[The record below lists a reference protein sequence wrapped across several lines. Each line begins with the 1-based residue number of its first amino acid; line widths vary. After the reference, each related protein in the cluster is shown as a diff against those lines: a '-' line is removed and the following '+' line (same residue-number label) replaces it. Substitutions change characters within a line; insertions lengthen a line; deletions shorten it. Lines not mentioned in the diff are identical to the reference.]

1 MIEPILQS
9 QLEPIAQRHRRSR
22 FWRELTLG
30 WGLLTPILLA
40 GIMLSWGSTFIG
52 LFSVAALGVLIFVSN
67 RNHAWNPDYREI
79 ARRIEHQHP
88 DLHALLITAVE
99 QRPSDNVTKLN
110 FLQERVVREASA
122 EIRKLPWLDQVTVR
136 QIRQWQV
143 GTVALLA
150 LWIAGLF
157 FVRSPEARSA
167 ALLAEKNQK
176 VTVTPGDAN
185 LEKGSTFVVLARFNA
200 ALPKEAVLV
209 IRPPSGTHSQKV
221 LLSKNLGDPVFGG
234 SIPEVSTNFTYLV
247 EYDGKQTEEFKI
259 RVYEHPRMDHA
270 DAKINYPE
278 YTKLAPKLIPETK
291 RISAVEGSKLDFT
304 LKLNKPVASA
314 RLIGKDKSVVPLSV
328 DTNNPVAKL
337 EQFTLM
343 TNGVYNLEL
352 VDTEGRTNKIPAQ
365 FAFDA
370 LKNRPPEL
378 KVITPRG
385 DQRVSPLEEVSF
397 QGEAWD
403 DFGLGAYGLTYI
415 IGGDK
420 SKSITL
426 GDGSP
431 AGEKRPF
438 QKLLPLEELSAQPDQ
453 LISWY
458 LWAEDIGPDGKVRRT
473 STDMYFVEVR
483 RFEEIYRQGNTM
495 EGQAQQQQQQQ
506 GGQANE
512 AVKLAE
518 LQKQIIN
525 ATWKIQRRETGQKP
539 TDAYGKDLPVVL
551 ESQEKA
557 VEQAEAMKEKAA
569 DPKSKASLEA
579 VQAAMEKAAK
589 HLGEATNSPG
599 PLPSALASEQAAYQA
614 LLKLAGNEFMVTQN
628 KSKGESQSS
637 QANQRNQAQ
646 LSQLDLKKEDN
657 RYETQKQASSPQ
669 QTEQQKEQLGILNK
683 LKELAQRQQDLN
695 DRMKELQ
702 NALQEAK
709 TDAEK
714 EEIRRRLKRLRE
726 EEQEM
731 LASMDELQQR
741 MQQPQNQSQTADA
754 QKQLE
759 QTRSEVQKASQAL
772 DKESPSQALASG
784 TRAQRDLQQMRDDL
798 RKKSSTQFSEEMR
811 QMRSQARDLAQ
822 NQNDISKQMEAA
834 REKDKKSLRE
844 SDATQQL
851 AKQLQQQKDSLTNLL
866 ENMRGVSERSEGSEP
881 LLSKQLYDSF
891 RKANQENVE
900 EKLKVSEELLNRNMP
915 KEAGQV
921 EQLAR
926 QHIDE
931 LKAGVEKAA
940 DSVLGDDVEA
950 LRQAKNE
957 LDALAKELE
966 KELAQNGNGQKQEGQ
981 QGQQGQHGQKGTPGK
996 SGQPQ
1001 EASAEKGESGGQQ
1014 RQPNGQGGKQEP
1026 QLVQANSKQ
1035 DQPPGQGQGNP
1046 SQAQPPSEQKNGQGK
1061 QPGQKQGD
1069 QPGQGQTP
1077 GENQKPQD
1085 SQQQPG
1091 EKQDQQAS
1099 QQQGGQQGQ
1108 QKGQAGKQGDGQ
1120 QGQPQQNQPGQQQG
1134 KGEMAS
1140 NQKNQQP
1147 TQGQKGQG
1155 GKGQNNQKS
1164 DQQAQNPGKGEQPN
1178 PNPAEAKNDA
1188 AQDPNA
1194 RAGNTQTARNKK
1206 FRFDVTQQ
1214 EGGLENGNVGPQ
1226 GPITGEDYVNWSER
1240 LGNVEEMVDVPQLRT
1255 EISRIRERARA
1266 ARSEFKKQKEKPNW
1280 DVVRSQISGPLLEVR
1295 DRVAEELA
1303 RRESK
1308 DALVPIDR
1316 DPVPAKFT
1324 ELVKRY
1330 YEKLGSEK

>member
-9 QLEPIAQRHRRSR
+9 QLEPIALRHRRSR
-22 FWRELTLG
+22 FWRELTIG
-30 WGLLTPILLA
+30 WGILTPLLVA
-40 GIMLSWGSTFIG
+40 GLLLSSGSA
-52 LFSVAALGVLIFVSN
+52 SVFLAVFAAAALAVLIVVS
-67 RNHAWNPDYREI
+67 RRSRAWNPDYREI

-99 QRPSDNVTKLN
+99 QQPQTQGGKLN
-110 FLQERVVREASA
+110 FLQERVVRDASG
-122 EIRKLPWLDQVTVR
+122 EIRKLPWLDNISQR
-136 QIRQWQV
+136 QIRQWQA
-143 GTVALLA
+143 GTIALAA
-150 LWIAGLF
+150 LWIACLILI
-157 FVRSPEARSA
+157 RSPESRSA
-167 ALLAEKNQK
+167 ALAADKSQK

-185 LEKGSTFVVLARFNA
+185 LEKGSTLVVLARFA
-200 ALPKEAVLV
+200 GALPKEAVMV
-209 IRPPSGTHSQKV
+209 MRPTVGTNTHRV

-234 SIPEVSTNFTYLV
+234 SVPEVLTNFSYFV
-247 EYDGKQTEEFKI
+247 EYDGKQTEEYKI

-278 YTKLAPKLIPETK
+278 YTKLPPKLIPETK
-291 RISAVEGSKLDFT
+291 RISAVEGSKIDFT

-314 RLIGKDKSVVPLSV
+314 RLIGKDKTVVPLAV
-328 DTNNPVAKL
+328 DTNQPVAML
-337 EQFTLM
+337 QQFTLL
-343 TNGVYNLEL
+343 TNGVFNLEL

-403 DFGLGAYGLTYI
+403 DFGLGAYGLTYT

-420 SKSITL
+420 SKSLNL
-426 GDGSP
+426 GDGGP

-438 QKLLPLEELSAQPDQ
+438 QKLLPLEELSAQPGQ

-458 LWAEDIGPDGKVRRT
+458 LWAEDVGPDGKVRRT

-483 RFEEIYRQGNTM
+483 SFEEIYRQGNTM
-495 EGQAQQQQQQQ
+495 EGQASQQQQQ

-525 ATWKIQRRETGQKP
+525 ATWKIQRRETGKTPTEAYQK
-539 TDAYGKDLPVVL
+539 DVPVVL

-557 VEQAEAMKEKAA
+557 LDQAETMKEKAA
-569 DPKSKASLEA
+569 DPRSKAMLEA
-579 VQAAMEKAAK
+579 VQSAMEKAVG

-614 LLKLAGNEFMVTQN
+614 LLKLAGNEYMVTQN
-628 KSKGESQSS
+628 KSQQGSPSS

-646 LSQLDLKKEDN
+646 LSQLDLKKEEN
-657 RYETQKQASSPQ
+657 RYETQKQAANPQ
-669 QTEQQKEQLGILNK
+669 QTEQQKEQLAILNK

-731 LASMDELQQR
+731 LASMDELQQK

-759 QTRSEVQKASQAL
+759 KTRSEVQQASQAL
-772 DKESPSQALASG
+772 DKESPSKALASG

-811 QMRSQARDLAQ
+811 QMRSQARELAQ
-822 NQNDISKQMEAA
+822 NETEIAKQME
-834 REKDKKSLRE
+834 ETKDKGKKTLRE
-844 SDATQQL
+844 SSANEQL

-866 ENMRGVSERSEGSEP
+866 ENMRGVSERSESSEP

-900 EKLKVSEELLNRNMP
+900 EKLKVSEELLNRSMP

-921 EQLAR
+921 EQLAH

-940 DSVLGDDVEA
+940 ESVLGDDVEA

-957 LDALAKELE
+957 LDALSKELE
-966 KELAQNGNGQKQEGQ
+966 KELAKNGNGQKQEGQ
-981 QGQQGQHGQKGTPGK
+981 QGQQQKGAGGK

-1001 EASAEKGESGGQQ
+1001 EGSKEKGENGAQQGQEGKQ
-1014 RQPNGQGGKQEP
+1014 ETQLAQANTKQDQQPGQGGQSKDQQQSEP
-1026 QLVQANSKQ
+1026 
-1035 DQPPGQGQGNP
+1035 
-1046 SQAQPPSEQKNGQGK
+1046 KNGQGK
-1061 QPGQKQGD
+1061 QPGEKNGQQAGEGQ
-1069 QPGQGQTP
+1069 QPGQ
-1077 GENQKPQD
+1077 NQKPQD
-1085 SQQQPG
+1085 GQQQPG
-1091 EKQDQQAS
+1091 EKKAQQEG

-1108 QKGQAGKQGDGQ
+1108 QKGQEGKQGDGQ
-1120 QGQPQQNQPGQQQG
+1120 QGTPQQNQQGQQQG

-1140 NQKNQQP
+1140 NQKNQQQN
-1147 TQGQKGQG
+1147 QGQKGQG
-1155 GKGQNNQKS
+1155 GQGQNNQKS
-1164 DQQAQNPGKGEQPN
+1164 DQQPQNPGKGEQPN
-1178 PNPAEAKNDA
+1178 DNPGEAKNDT
-1188 AQDPNA
+1188 AQNKDTP
-1194 RAGNTQTARNKK
+1194 AGSAQTARNKS
-1206 FRFDVTQQ
+1206 FRFDTQRN
-1214 EGGLENGNVGPQ
+1214 GGLEDGNVGPQ

-1240 LGNVEEMVDVPQLRT
+1240 LGNVEEMVDVPELRT

-1266 ARSEFKKQKEKPNW
+1266 ARSEFKRQKEKPNW
-1280 DVVRSQISGPLLEVR
+1280 DVVRTQISGPLLEVR

-1316 DPVPAKFT
+1316 DPVPAKYS